1 MDDREHNHFPTVVEG
16 QIGDNLVQTVNA
28 RDLHAFLKVG
38 KDFSTWIKDRIEQY
52 GFSENSD
59 YVVFDAAPQN
69 GGAGNRGV
77 RREYAVSIDMA
88 KELSMVERNERGKQ
102 ARQYFLACERKAKAG
117 ITADDL
123 LSNPKQLLAIAQG
136 YALQIEDMRRDMA
149 VMKSDVDAYE
159 RIAGAD
165 DLIGLRVAAKLLQ
178 MQERKFTQ
186 WLIEKKWAYR
196 QLGTKHL
203 LAYAEKIQAGLV
215 TNKATTY
222 TKQDGSDGVRDTLKF
237 TAKGLTR
244 LAKALNVVIAE
255 GDLLAARNGELAV

>member
-1 MDDREHNHFPTVVEG
+1 MADDNHFPAVVEG
-16 QIGDNLVQTVNA
+16 RIGDDLVQTVNA
-28 RDLHAFLKVG
+28 RDLHAFLEVRTRFNDWIVSRIR
-38 KDFSTWIKDRIEQY
+38 DF
-52 GFSENSD
+52 GFEEGTDFATFTENLVS
-59 YVVFDAAPQN
+59 
-69 GGAGNRGV
+69 GGSRK
-77 RREYAVSIDMA
+77 EYALTLDMA
-88 KELSMVERNERGKQ
+88 KELSMVERTERGKQ

-136 YALQIEDMRRDMA
+136 YALQIEDMRRDIA
-149 VMKSDVDAYE
+149 VMKTDVEAFE

-165 DLIGLRVAAKLLQ
+165 DLFGLRVAAKLLQ

-203 LAYAEKIQAGLV
+203 LAYAEKIQAGLC

-222 TKQDGSDGVRDTLKF
+222 TKWDGSDGVRDTLKF